1 MIFDLRVLGVWLR
14 AALRSWYARTI
25 LTGLLPTLFM
35 SLETLVV
42 GV

>member
-25 LTGLLPTLFM
+25 LTGNLAD
-35 SLETLVV
+35 ETKSSVP
-42 GV
+42 